1 MQSALL
7 SALKDCLSS
16 LARARL
22 AATYHACLW
31 SIRACTVT
39 SPHINHIQATA
50 AKPHGCNN
58 RAKFVGQRVPT
69 LFSGE
74 FRKLNDEKLTL
85 GMIVDDLPRRLFVAA
100 LVFQLHARYRAVRSA
115 EMAFFCDYLLT
126 TKLFANSPRGELR
139 VST

>member
-1 MQSALL
+1 M
-7 SALKDCLSS
+7 
-16 LARARL
+16 
-22 AATYHACLW
+22 
-31 SIRACTVT
+31 T
-39 SPHINHIQATA
+39 SPHINR
-50 AKPHGCNN
+50 HGCNN

-100 LVFQLHARYRAVRSA
+100 LVFQLHARDRAVRSA

-126 TKLFANSPRGELR
+126 TKLFANSPREELR
-139 VST
+139 VSS

>member
-1 MQSALL
+1 MHLRTVSALL
-7 SALKDCLSS
+7 V
-16 LARARL
+16 RTRL

-31 SIRACTVT
+31 SIRTCTVT

-58 RAKFVGQRVPT
+58 RARFVGQRVPT

-74 FRKLNDEKLTL
+74 FHKLNDEKLTL

-100 LVFQLHARYRAVRSA
+100 LVFQLHARDCAIRSA
-115 EMAFFCDYLLT
+115 EMAFFAIIYLLQSC
-126 TKLFANSPRGELR
+126 LQIRRGEN
-139 VST
+139 